1 MAVPLQA
8 ARVLI
13 VDEKRADRELARA
26 ALEGMARV
34 ECVRSADEGL
44 AALRRERADLLIAD
58 LSMRVGNGLD
68 LLARVRREQPG
79 TDVLIVTTNASVESA
94 VGALRMGAAD
104 YLRKPVTAEELSL
117 AVDRVLARRRLLE
130 ENVRLRDALQTVESC
145 KALID
150 CLDPGEV
157 YTVALELLL
166 HALWRKRGIALFNR
180 SYQSMP
186 DAAAF
191 RGFSETQA
199 VRLRELLVG
208 EKPIAV
214 TEIPEIDEWT
224 SGALFEAFATAGVET
239 DRVLTVPV
247 RGQESDAGVLWVLGD
262 GVAFEDSDFERAMI
276 VAGHAAASLDNAV
289 RYSQAKAK
297 AFVDDVTEL
306 HNARYLH
313 HQMEHELRRAER
325 YEAPLTVLFLDLDHF
340 KRVNDQCGHLVGSRA
355 LKELGR
361 VLSACVR
368 EVDTVARYG
377 GDEFTVILSETPLE
391 RGHEVAERI
400 RATVE
405 QAPFDGGR
413 SGPLSLTVCIGVAS
427 YPEHGSDR
435 ESLLSSA
442 DKAMYRA
449 KSMGRNR
456 VCTADELRG
465 GPAAGPGGDGAGGPA
480 GPSA

>member
-1 MAVPLQA
+1 MLVQ
-8 ARVLI
+8 
-13 VDEKRADRELARA
+13 K
-26 ALEGMARV
+26 LER
-34 ECVRSADEGL
+34 
-44 AALRRERADLLIAD
+44 
-58 LSMRVGNGLD
+58 
-68 LLARVRREQPG
+68 P
-79 TDVLIVTTNASVESA
+79 
-94 VGALRMGAAD
+94 
-104 YLRKPVTAEELSL
+104 L

-145 KALID
+145 KALTD

-166 HALWRKRGIALFNR
+166 HSLWRKRGIALFNR

-191 RGFSETQA
+191 RGFSESQA

-214 TEIPEIDEWT
+214 TSIPEIDEWS
-224 SGALFEAFATAGVET
+224 SGALFDAFATAGVET
-239 DRVLTVPV
+239 DRVLTIPV

-262 GVAFEDSDFERAMI
+262 GVPFEDGDFERAMI

-297 AFVDDVTEL
+297 AFIDDVTEL

-313 HQMEHELRRAER
+313 HQIEHELRRVER
-325 YEAPLTVLFLDLDHF
+325 YPAPVSILFLDLDHF

-355 LKELGR
+355 LKQLGR
-361 VLSACVR
+361 VLSGCVR
-368 EVDTVARYG
+368 DVDTVARYG
-377 GDEFTVILSETPLE
+377 GDEFTVILTDTPLH
-391 RGHEVAERI
+391 RGCEVAERI
-400 RATVE
+400 RSTVE
-405 QAPFDGGR
+405 ATAFGGGR
-413 SGPLSLTVCIGVAS
+413 AGPLSLTVCIGVAAH
-427 YPEHGSDR
+427 PEHGLDR
-435 ESLLSSA
+435 ETLLSAA

-449 KSMGRNR
+449 KSKGRNR

-465 GPAAGPGGDGAGGPA
+465 DGESVPG
-480 GPSA
+480 

>member
-1 MAVPLQA
+1 MHNARH

-13 VDEKRADRELARA
+13 VDEHRADRELARA
-26 ALEGMARV
+26 ALAEMARV

-44 AALRRERADLLIAD
+44 AALRRERADLIVAD
-58 LSMRVGNGLD
+58 LSLRGKNGLD

-79 TDVLIVTTNASVESA
+79 TDVLVVTTNASVESA

-145 KALID
+145 KALTD

-166 HALWRKRGIALFNR
+166 HALWRKRGLALFNR
-180 SYQSMP
+180 SHQSMP

-191 RGFSETQA
+191 RGLSESQA
-199 VRLRELLVG
+199 VKLRELLVG
-208 EKPIAV
+208 EKPVAV
-214 TEIPEIDEWT
+214 TSIPEIDEWT
-224 SGALFEAFATAGVET
+224 SGPLFDAYATAGVET

-262 GVAFEDSDFERAMI
+262 GVPFEDGDFERAMI
-276 VAGHAAASLDNAV
+276 VGGHAAASLDNAV

-297 AFVDDVTEL
+297 AFIDDVTEL

-313 HQMEHELRRAER
+313 HQIEHELRRAER
-325 YEAPLTVLFLDLDHF
+325 YHSPSTILFLDLDHF
-340 KRVNDQCGHLVGSRA
+340 KRVNDECGHLVGSRV
-355 LKELGR
+355 LKDLGA
-361 VLSACVR
+361 VLSECVR

-377 GDEFTVILSETPLE
+377 GDEFTVILADTPFG
-391 RGHEVAERI
+391 RGVEVAERI

-405 QAPFDGGR
+405 ATAFDGGR
-413 SGPLSLTVCIGVAS
+413 AGALKITVCIGVAAF
-427 YPEHGSDR
+427 PEHGTDR
-435 ESLLSSA
+435 EGLLSAA

-456 VCTADELRG
+456 VCTADELAKTAESD
-465 GPAAGPGGDGAGGPA
+465 PA
-480 GPSA
+480 

>member
-1 MAVPLQA
+1 MAVVRA

-13 VDEKRADRELARA
+13 VDDKRADRELARA
-26 ALEGMARV
+26 ALEEMARV

-58 LSMRVGNGLD
+58 LSLRGSNGLD

-79 TDVLIVTTNASVESA
+79 TDVLIVTTNASVDSA

-145 KALID
+145 KALTD

-186 DAAAF
+186 DSAAF
-191 RGFSETQA
+191 RGFSESQA

-208 EKPIAV
+208 EKPISVAS
-214 TEIPEIDEWT
+214 IPEIDEWS
-224 SGALFEAFATAGVET
+224 SGPLFDAFATAGVET
-239 DRVLTVPV
+239 DRALTVPV

-262 GVAFEDSDFERAMI
+262 GVPFEDSDFERAMI

-297 AFVDDVTEL
+297 AFIDDVTEL

-313 HQMEHELRRAER
+313 HQIEHELRRAER
-325 YEAPLTVLFLDLDHF
+325 YGSPLSILFLDLDHF

-377 GDEFTVILSETPLE
+377 GDEFTIILADTPLA
-391 RGHEVAERI
+391 RGQEVAERI
-400 RATVE
+400 RTTVE

-413 SGPLSLTVCIGVAS
+413 AGTLSVTVCVGVS
-427 YPEHGSDR
+427 SFPEHGR
-435 ESLLSSA
+435 ERETLLSAA

-449 KSMGRNR
+449 KSLGRNR
-456 VCTADELRG
+456 VCTADEL
-465 GPAAGPGGDGAGGPA
+465 AAGGAGVPA
-480 GPSA
+480 

>member
-1 MAVPLQA
+1 MSIPARA

-13 VDEKRADRELARA
+13 VDDHRADRELARS
-26 ALEGMARV
+26 ALEDMARV

-44 AALRRERADLLIAD
+44 EALRRERADLLVAD
-58 LSMRVGNGLD
+58 LSLRGASGLD

-94 VGALRMGAAD
+94 VSALRMGAAD
-104 YLRKPVTAEELSL
+104 YLRKPVTAEELAL
-117 AVDRVLARRRLLE
+117 AVDRVLGRRRLLE

-145 KALID
+145 KALTD

-157 YTVALELLL
+157 YTVALELVL

-180 SYQSMP
+180 SYESMP
-186 DAAAF
+186 DSAAF
-191 RGFSETQA
+191 RGFSESQA

-214 TEIPEIDEWT
+214 SSIPEIDEWST
-224 SGALFEAFATAGVET
+224 GPLFEAFATAGVET
-239 DRVLTVPV
+239 DHVLTIPV

-262 GVAFEDSDFERAMI
+262 GVPFEDSDFERAMI
-276 VAGHAAASLDNAV
+276 VGGHAAASLDNAV

-297 AFVDDVTEL
+297 AFIDDVTEL

-313 HQMEHELRRAER
+313 HQIEHELRRAER
-325 YEAPLTVLFLDLDHF
+325 YPAPISILFLDLDYF

-355 LKELGR
+355 LKELGG
-361 VLSACVR
+361 VLATCVR

-377 GDEFTVILSETPLE
+377 GDEFTIILTDTALP
-391 RGHEVAERI
+391 RGLEVAERI
-400 RATVE
+400 RSTVE
-405 QAPFDGGR
+405 RTPFDGGR
-413 SGPLSLTVCIGVAS
+413 SGPLSLTVCIGVAG
-427 YPEHGSDR
+427 YPEHGRDR
-435 ESLLSSA
+435 ETLLAAA

-456 VCTADELRG
+456 VCTADELEG
-465 GPAAGPGGDGAGGPA
+465 EPGGEP
-480 GPSA
+480 

>member
-1 MAVPLQA
+1 MNPARRSERLMTVPVRA

-13 VDEKRADRELARA
+13 VDDKRADRELARTA
-26 ALEGMARV
+26 IEEMARV

-58 LSMRVGNGLD
+58 LSLRGTSGLD

-145 KALID
+145 KALSD

-180 SYQSMP
+180 SYQAMP
-186 DAAAF
+186 DSAAF
-191 RGFSETQA
+191 RGFSEAQA

-208 EKPIAV
+208 DKPIPVAS
-214 TEIPEIDEWT
+214 IPEIDEWST
-224 SGALFEAFATAGVET
+224 GPLFDAFATAGVET
-239 DRVLTVPV
+239 DHVLTVPV

-262 GVAFEDSDFERAMI
+262 GVPFEDSDFERAML
-276 VAGHAAASLDNAV
+276 VGGHAAASLDNAV
-289 RYSQAKAK
+289 RYSKAKAK
-297 AFVDDVTEL
+297 AFIDDVSEL

-313 HQMEHELRRAER
+313 HQIEHELRRAER
-325 YEAPLTVLFLDLDHF
+325 YQSPLSILFLDLDHF

-361 VLSACVR
+361 VLSECVR

-377 GDEFTVILSETPLE
+377 GDEFTVILADTPLPRAE
-391 RGHEVAERI
+391 EVAERI

-405 QAPFDGGR
+405 GAAFDGGR
-413 SGPLSLTVCIGVAS
+413 AGTLSLTVCIGVAA
-427 YPEHGSDR
+427 YPEHGRDR
-435 ESLLSSA
+435 EALLSSS

-456 VCTADELRG
+456 VCTADDLRDE
-465 GPAAGPGGDGAGGPA
+465 PGSL
-480 GPSA
+480 SA

>member
-1 MAVPLQA
+1 MQPDGRS

-13 VDEKRADRELARA
+13 VDDKRADRELARA

-34 ECVRSADEGL
+34 ECVRSSDEAL
-44 AALRRERADLLIAD
+44 EALRRERADLLVAD
-58 LSMRVGNGLD
+58 LSLRGSNGLD
-68 LLARVRREQPG
+68 LLARVRREHPG

-104 YLRKPVTAEELSL
+104 YLRKPVTSEELSL
-117 AVDRVLARRRLLE
+117 AVDRVLGRRRLLE

-145 KALID
+145 KALTD

-157 YTVALELLL
+157 YTVALEILL
-166 HALWRKRGIALFNR
+166 HSLWRKRGLAVFNR
-180 SYQSMP
+180 SYQAMP

-191 RGFSETQA
+191 RGFSESQA
-199 VRLRELLVG
+199 VKLRELLVG

-214 TEIPEIDEWT
+214 GSIPEIDEWT
-224 SGALFEAFATAGVET
+224 SGALFDAFASAGVET

-262 GVAFEDSDFERAMI
+262 GTGFEDSDFERAMI
-276 VAGHAAASLDNAV
+276 VGGHAAASLDNAV

-313 HQMEHELRRAER
+313 HQIEHELRRAER
-325 YEAPLTVLFLDLDHF
+325 YEMPLSILFLDLDHF
-340 KRVNDQCGHLVGSRA
+340 KRVNDECGHLTGSRT
-355 LKELGR
+355 LKELGG
-361 VLSACVR
+361 VLSTCVR

-377 GDEFTVILSETPLE
+377 GDEFTIILADTPLAT
-391 RGHEVAERI
+391 GIQVAERI
-400 RATVE
+400 RETVE
-405 QAPFDGGR
+405 HAAFDGGR
-413 SGPLSLTVCIGVAS
+413 AGPLSLSLCIGVAS
-427 YPEHGSDR
+427 FPEHGASR
-435 ESLLSSA
+435 EDLLGAA

-449 KSMGRNR
+449 KSLGRNR
-456 VCTADELRG
+456 VCTADDL
-465 GPAAGPGGDGAGGPA
+465 AGGAGRG
-480 GPSA
+480 SA

>member
-1 MAVPLQA
+1 MAALVQA

-13 VDEKRADRELARA
+13 VDDKRADRELARA
-26 ALEGMARV
+26 ALEEMARV

-44 AALRRERADLLIAD
+44 EALRRERADLLIAD
-58 LSMRVGNGLD
+58 LSLRGSNGLD

-145 KALID
+145 KALTD

-157 YTVALELLL
+157 YTVSLELML

-180 SYQSMP
+180 SYQAMP
-186 DAAAF
+186 DSAAF
-191 RGFSETQA
+191 RGFSEAQA

-214 TEIPEIDEWT
+214 SDIPEIDEWT
-224 SGALFEAFATAGVET
+224 SGPLFDACAGAGVET

-262 GVAFEDSDFERAMI
+262 GVPFEDSDFERAMI

-289 RYSQAKAK
+289 RYSKAKAK
-297 AFVDDVTEL
+297 AFIDDVTEL

-325 YEAPLTVLFLDLDHF
+325 YRTPLTVLFLDLDHF

-355 LKELGR
+355 LKDLGR

-377 GDEFTVILSETPLE
+377 GDEFTVILADTPLE
-391 RGHEVAERI
+391 LGHEVAERI
-400 RATVE
+400 RATVAE
-405 QAPFDGGR
+405 ATFDGGR
-413 SGPLSLTVCIGVAS
+413 SGPLSLTVCLGVAS
-427 YPEHGSDR
+427 YPEHGVDR
-435 ESLLSSA
+435 ETLLSAA

-449 KSMGRNR
+449 KSLGRNR
-456 VCTADELRG
+456 VCTADELQE
-465 GPAAGPGGDGAGGPA
+465 PAAVGSDAASG
-480 GPSA
+480 

>member
-1 MAVPLQA
+1 MVEPARA

-13 VDEKRADRELARA
+13 VDDKRADRELARA
-26 ALEGMARV
+26 ALEGIARV
-34 ECVRSADEGL
+34 ECVRGADEAL
-44 AALRRERADLLIAD
+44 AALRRENADLLIAD
-58 LSMRVGNGLD
+58 LSLRGSNGLD
-68 LLARVRREQPG
+68 LLAKVRREHPG
-79 TDVLIVTTNASVESA
+79 CDVLIVTTNASVESA

-117 AVDRVLARRRLLE
+117 AVDRVLAKRRLLE

-145 KALID
+145 KALTD

-166 HALWRKRGIALFNR
+166 HALWKKRGLAVFNR
-180 SYQSMP
+180 SYQAMP

-191 RGFSETQA
+191 RGFSESQA

-208 EKPIAV
+208 EKPV
-214 TEIPEIDEWT
+214 SVSSIPEIDEWS
-224 SGALFEAFATAGVET
+224 SGALFEAFASAGVET

-262 GVAFEDSDFERAMI
+262 GGSFEDGDFERAMI

-297 AFVDDVTEL
+297 AFIDDVTEL

-313 HQMEHELRRAER
+313 HQIEHELRRADR
-325 YEAPLTVLFLDLDHF
+325 YQNPMSILFLDLDHF
-340 KRVNDQCGHLVGSRA
+340 KHVNDECGHLVGSRA
-355 LKELGR
+355 LKDLGR

-377 GDEFTVILSETPLE
+377 GDEFTIILADTPLE
-391 RGHEVAERI
+391 TAMRVAERI
-400 RATVE
+400 RSTVE
-405 QAPFDGGR
+405 RTAFDGGR
-413 SGPLSLTVCIGVAS
+413 QGPLALTVCIGVGTF
-427 YPEHGSDR
+427 PEHGTSR
-435 ESLLSSA
+435 EALLGAA

-449 KSMGRNR
+449 KSLGRNR
-456 VCTADELRG
+456 VCSADDL
-465 GPAAGPGGDGAGGPA
+465 PA
-480 GPSA
+480 GEPDPSA